1 MKREKSIQLVQKKA
15 DKEEKGN
22 ENRGA
27 RERTARQQTKPMTS
41 ITASM

>member
-1 MKREKSIQLVQKKA
+1 MKWKKSIQLVQKKA

-27 RERTARQQTKPMTS
+27 RKRPARQ
-41 ITASM
+41 